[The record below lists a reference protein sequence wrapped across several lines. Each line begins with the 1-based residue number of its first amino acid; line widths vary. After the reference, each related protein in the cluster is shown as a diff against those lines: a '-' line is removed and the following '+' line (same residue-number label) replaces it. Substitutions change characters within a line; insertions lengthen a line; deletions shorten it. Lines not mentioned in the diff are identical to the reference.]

1 MRIRILWVGKTK
13 NSLIKALAAD
23 YLERIRHMVPCD
35 VTEVRDP
42 SRRRVLRREDML
54 LAEAAELTAARGTVG
69 KLVALDERGKDF
81 TSAEFARWLE
91 REQNQGTREI
101 DFVIGGAEG
110 LSPQILGTAHMS
122 LSLSRMTWTHE
133 MCRVLLLEQIYRSF
147 AILRNLPYH
156 K

>member
-13 NSLIKALAAD
+13 NPLMRALVTD
-23 YLERIRHMVPCD
+23 YLERIRHMVPCE
-35 VTEVRDP
+35 VTEVRD
-42 SRRRVLRREDML
+42 RTRGKFLRHKAAIA
-54 LAEAAELTAARGTVG
+54 AEAAELTAFLGGGG
-69 KLVALDERGKDF
+69 KLVALDERGREF
-81 TSAEFARWLE
+81 ASVEFARWLD

-101 DFVIGGAEG
+101 AFAIGGAEG
-110 LSPQILGTAHMS
+110 LSPRVLNAAHLC

-147 AILRNLPYH
+147 TILRNVPYH